1 MKKTQFL
8 KFFKR
13 MSGIRL
19 PGRLVLE
26 QVTTW
31 ETADARKQ
39 PLITE
44 CRAPEAS
51 LAPPAFAWVL
61 EGGLG
66 SLLREGRW
74 VGGRARA
81 AAQVGLTALHPFF
94 HALSF

>member
-1 MKKTQFL
+1 MKETQFL

-44 CRAPEAS
+44 RRAPEAS

-74 VGGRARA
+74 VGAE
-81 AAQVGLTALHPFF
+81 
-94 HALSF
+94 